1 MPRYA
6 FACWH
11 WTAATIKAA
20 AVYAAEHGDTQ
31 LIVAWQPANRPRT
44 PELTEAFEKMTK
56 LFKAVSY
63 VNVPLYSWAL
73 NSALAWRGI
82 EPPLRGNPLIKP
94 PVVAPDLAL
103 QAPEFV
109 ARLDNMRKVLAQ
121 RADPRPAQRLEAYLE
136 AFRALTPR
144 TYREGEYIEWLRQFF
159 VLPPHEPGRLHADC
173 VLELLGLTRDEA
185 VACAREIA
193 AMQTDADGKPMRPS
207 VSSVRWLGKFITPTV
222 GCQSDVLNLLFA
234 FNNTTAPSEKS
245 KEMATADVP
254 LSSPYH
260 AVAEERELHSMVMHA
275 SLTQFPGLEALFMDA
290 EHDDIRVECM
300 VGPAVPVWLQANAAT
315 WERIRAFHPRAQ
327 WVEDADARNSSIV
340 LQAHGL
346 Q

>member
-20 AVYAAEHGDTQ
+20 ALYAAEHADTH
-31 LIVAWQPANRPRT
+31 LIVSWQPANRPRT

-73 NSALAWRGI
+73 NSALAWRSI

-94 PVVAPDLAL
+94 YVVSPDLKL
-103 QAPEFV
+103 QGAEFI

-121 RADPRPAQRLEAYLE
+121 RADPGPSQRLEAYLG
-136 AFRALTPR
+136 AFCTLTPR
-144 TYREGEYIEWLRQFF
+144 TYREGEYVEWLRQFF
-159 VLPPHEPGRLHADC
+159 VLSPNEPGRLHADC
-173 VLELLGLTRDEA
+173 ILELLGLSKEEA
-185 VACAREIA
+185 LACAREIA
-193 AMQTDADGKPMRPS
+193 AMQTDADGKPMTPS
-207 VSSVRWLGKFITPTV
+207 TSSVRWLGKLITPTV

-234 FNNTTAPSEKS
+234 FQNRTGPPGESTTLP
-245 KEMATADVP
+245 TAASLGFPID
-254 LSSPYH
+254 
-260 AVAEERELHSMVMHA
+260 AIAEERELCAMVKHA
-275 SLTQFPGLEALFMDA
+275 SLTQFPGFEALFMDA
-290 EHDDIRVECM
+290 EHDDIRVECLA
-300 VGPAVPVWLQANAAT
+300 GPAVPVWLQANAAT

-327 WVEDADARNSSIV
+327 WVEDAEARNASII

>member
-20 AVYAAEHGDTQ
+20 AFYAAEHGDTQ

-56 LFKAVSY
+56 LFKAVSF
-63 VNVPLYSWAL
+63 VNVPLYSWAV
-73 NSALAWRGI
+73 NSALAWRTI
-82 EPPLRGNPLIKP
+82 EPPLRGHPLIKP
-94 PVVAPDLAL
+94 HVVSPDLNL
-103 QAPEFV
+103 QGKEFI

-121 RADPRPAQRLEAYLE
+121 RSDPRPSQRLEAYLK
-136 AFRALTPR
+136 AFCELTPR
-144 TYREGEYIEWLRQFF
+144 TYREGEYVEWLRQFF
-159 VLPPHEPGRLHADC
+159 VLPPNEPGRLHADC
-173 VLELLGLTRDEA
+173 ILELLGLTNDEA
-185 VACAREIA
+185 LACAREIA
-193 AMQTDADGKPMRPS
+193 AMQTDAEGKPLTPGA
-207 VSSVRWLGKFITPTV
+207 SSVRWLGKLITPIA
-222 GCQSDVLNLLFA
+222 GCKSDALNLIHA
-234 FNNTTAPSEKS
+234 FNSTTAPSEKAAA
-245 KEMATADVP
+245 MAAADVP
-254 LSSPYH
+254 LTSPYH
-260 AVAEERELHSMVMHA
+260 AVAAERELCAMVQHA
-275 SLTQFPGLEALFMDA
+275 SLIQFPGLEALFMDA

-300 VGPAVPVWLQANAAT
+300 VGPAVPVWLQANTTT

-327 WVEDADARNSSIV
+327 WVEDADARNASVV

>member
-1 MPRYA
+1 MSRYV

-20 AVYAAEHGDTQ
+20 ALYAAEHGDTQ

-73 NSALAWRGI
+73 NSALAWRSI

-94 PVVAPDLAL
+94 HVVSPDLAL
-103 QAPEFV
+103 QAPEFI

-121 RADPRPAQRLEAYLE
+121 RADPRPAQRLEDYLK
-136 AFRALTPR
+136 AFQALTPR
-144 TYREGEYIEWLRQFF
+144 TFREGEYIEWLRQFF

-173 VLELLGLTRDEA
+173 VLELLGLTREEA
-185 VACAREIA
+185 LACAREIA
-193 AMQTDADGKPMRPS
+193 ALQTDAKGKPLTPS
-207 VSSVRWLGKFITPTV
+207 VSSVRWLGKFITPTA
-222 GCQSDVLNLLFA
+222 GCQSDVLNLLVA
-234 FNNTTAPSEKS
+234 FNNPTAPSEEAS
-245 KEMATADVP
+245 TEVP
-254 LSSPYH
+254 LNSPHH
-260 AVAEERELHSMVMHA
+260 AIAKERELHSLVMHA
-275 SLTQFPGLEALFMDA
+275 SLTQFPGLVALFMDA